1 MQNHIKKYE
10 KKIQHKL
17 MKNIK
22 KKKELTFLNKERNY
36 DEKKFKKVIPRNK

>member
-1 MQNHIKKYE
+1 MKK
-10 KKIQHKL
+10 KFQHKL

-22 KKKELTFLNKERNY
+22 KKKELTFLNKEKNY

>member
-1 MQNHIKKYE
+1 MKKQF
-10 KKIQHKL
+10 QHKL

-22 KKKELTFLNKERNY
+22 KKKELTFLNKEKNY